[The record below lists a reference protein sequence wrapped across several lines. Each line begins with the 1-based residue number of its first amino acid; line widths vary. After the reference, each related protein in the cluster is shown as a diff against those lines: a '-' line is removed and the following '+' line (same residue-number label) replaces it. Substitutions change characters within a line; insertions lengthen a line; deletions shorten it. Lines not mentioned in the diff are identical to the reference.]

1 MTFSCILI
9 LLLVLI
15 LIEAVGILD
24 NLALRRI

>member
-1 MTFSCILI
+1 MVVSGVFI

-24 NLALRRI
+24 ILALGQA

>member
-1 MTFSCILI
+1 MMIRGIFI

-24 NLALRRI
+24 ILALGQA

>member
-1 MTFSCILI
+1 MIMSGIFI

-24 NLALRRI
+24 NLALGQA